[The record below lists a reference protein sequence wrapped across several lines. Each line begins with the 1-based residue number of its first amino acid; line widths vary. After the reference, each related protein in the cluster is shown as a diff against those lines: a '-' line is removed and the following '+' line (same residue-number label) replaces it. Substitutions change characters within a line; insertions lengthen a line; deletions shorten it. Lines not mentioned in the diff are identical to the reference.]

1 MAREIIDFHTHPYV
15 EKTQILGS
23 HKEYVN
29 DDAKRIPSELDK
41 AGISKFVGSVI
52 TTAKEENAMKICND
66 AALLLREIYKEN
78 YIAGFTVDARFVEES
93 KKEIGRAISEG
104 INLIGELVPYHYSW
118 KYSDEGFKEILDYA
132 DGKGLIFSLHTN
144 YDEIDIMGKLAKEH
158 PGITFVFA
166 HPGEINQI
174 KKHIEIM
181 NYAPNVYL
189 DLSGTGLFRY
199 GMLKRLVSQVG
210 ADRILFGT
218 DYPICNPGMYVGG
231 VDYEDISEEEKDL
244 IFSKNA
250 KRILGIK

>member
-1 MAREIIDFHTHPYV
+1 MKYEIIDFHTHPFID
-15 EKTQILGS
+15 KTQILGS
-23 HKEYVN
+23 HKEYVT
-29 DDAKRIPSELDK
+29 DDSRNILSELKK

-52 TTAKEENAMKICND
+52 STLKEDNAMKSCND
-66 AALLLREIYKEN
+66 AAIMLRKIYKN
-78 YIAGFTVDARFVEES
+78 DYIPGFTVDARFVEGS
-93 KKEIGRAISEG
+93 KDEIDRAISEG

-118 KYSDEGFKEILDYA
+118 KYSDDGFSEILDYA

-144 YDEIDIMGKLAKEH
+144 FDEIETMARLAKDH
-158 PGITFVFA
+158 PSITFIFA
-166 HPGEINQI
+166 HPGEISQL

-181 NYAPNVYL
+181 NDTPNVYL

-199 GMLKRLVSQVG
+199 GMLKRLVSEVG

-231 VDYEDISEEEKDL
+231 VDYEDISDEEKRL
-244 IFSKNA
+244 IFSENA

>member
-1 MAREIIDFHTHPYV
+1 V
-15 EKTQILGS
+15 
-23 HKEYVN
+23 
-29 DDAKRIPSELDK
+29 DK
-41 AGISKFVGSVI
+41 
-52 TTAKEENAMKICND
+52 
-66 AALLLREIYKEN
+66 
-78 YIAGFTVDARFVEES
+78 S
-93 KKEIGRAISEG
+93 KKEIDRAISLG

-118 KYSDEGFKEILDYA
+118 RYSDEGFSEILDYA
-132 DGKGLIFSLHTN
+132 EGKGLVFSLHTN
-144 YDEIDIMGKLAKEH
+144 FDEIDTMGKLAKEH

-166 HPGEINQI
+166 HPGEILQI

-181 NYAPNVYL
+181 KDTPNVYL

-199 GMLKRLVSQVG
+199 GMLKRLVLEVG

-250 KRILGIK
+250 KRILGIN